1 MMQLSYKLGNEFK
14 ILLSLQLYHVCSSA
28 FIMLDWPENSI
39 TIKWKMINMDLIK
52 IVSALFSLFPV
63 SPEVA
68 SKEHL
73 HCWQKESLC
82 QFCIFRTSSLY

>member
-1 MMQLSYKLGNEFK
+1 
-14 ILLSLQLYHVCSSA
+14 
-28 FIMLDWPENSI
+28 
-39 TIKWKMINMDLIK
+39 MINMDLIK

-82 QFCIFRTSSLY
+82 QFCIFRTSSLCKWTGRGKKNISLNELK